1 MLKKKEERDTVLF
14 FCLKNNKKLLF
25 DKIRIQNKK
34 EGKAGTQCLYSLKNI
49 SCKGDYEEMFYL

>member
-1 MLKKKEERDTVLF
+1 MLKKRRTGYRSF